1 MCGLLCG
8 LVCGQPRHPT
18 VCSSALYAMRASAA
32 ARRLSRDVHMYLPV
46 RSRDILSTPVEL
58 PNDLPRSPAAG
69 SHSTPTSGAS
79 PSPSP
84 DSSAPST
91 PQSHAISHEISLY
104 VYTYIRQGVYTA
116 TRSPAR
122 PFAGTRTTFA
132 AGARISSA
140 RTSPVRRRLLR
151 PSTAVHGLPP
161 LDFPAIDCR
170 LEVRA
175 GHRVTS
181 RDIP

>member
-104 VYTYIRQGVYTA
+104 VYT
-116 TRSPAR
+116 TRSIYRHPVSRPTFRRYKDNFRRGCTHLVCPHVAGAPP
-122 PFAGTRTTFA
+122 PFAAFHGR
-132 AGARISSA
+132 
-140 RTSPVRRRLLR
+140 PR
-151 PSTAVHGLPP
+151 PSTPRFPRNRLQARSASGPSS
-161 LDFPAIDCR
+161 DFP
-170 LEVRA
+170 
-175 GHRVTS
+175 
-181 RDIP
+181 